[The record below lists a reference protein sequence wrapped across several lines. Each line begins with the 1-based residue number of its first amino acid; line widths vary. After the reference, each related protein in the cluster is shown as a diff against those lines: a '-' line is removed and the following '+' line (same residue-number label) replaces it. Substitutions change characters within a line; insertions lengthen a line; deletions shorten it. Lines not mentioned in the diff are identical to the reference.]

1 MFSKHY
7 FTRHSSVTVRDI
19 LMHHDS
25 NVGWAR
31 KNVINIMTVGFG
43 YFLSELGPFN
53 SFTTVHKHICIF
65 HNSMVIRD
73 IFVKFYRIT
82 NLVRT
87 MYLAQE

>member
-31 KNVINIMTVGFG
+31 KNVINIMTVGLG
-43 YFLSELGPFN
+43 YFLSELGPFD
-53 SFTTVHKHICIF
+53 SFLILLQQSTSILVY
-65 HNSMVIRD
+65 S
-73 IFVKFYRIT
+73 IT
-82 NLVRT
+82 LW
-87 MYLAQE
+87 